1 MGLEAR
7 RSGLPERI
15 GRIIQAPMGLRTCTC
30 ALLGL
35 QAMPCCCCSGTFA
48 AQSFGA
54 EDEDTQ
60 PPLAPPLS
68 ASMIT
73 LVFYHRVCCAF
84 KGHIG
89 AVGIHQQTHPMHEHR
104 VINRRTQITR
114 SLQLKPIVRT
124 VVYLCFRSSA
134 RPTRL
139 GVLYYWGFV
148 SFLPEARTFPCCIVA
163 PWCTCCLNSA
173 QPNDLCV

>member
-1 MGLEAR
+1 MKHVGQGFQKGSAGSFRHPWVSEHVHAHCWACRQCLAAAAAGPLPPN
-7 RSGLPERI
+7 RS
-15 GRIIQAPMGLRTCTC
+15 ALRTRTH
-30 ALLGL
+30 
-35 QAMPCCCCSGTFA
+35 S
-48 AQSFGA
+48 
-54 EDEDTQ
+54 